1 MIRNVSQ
8 NNVTGFDEWSKI
20 ESHYIHCWEERK
32 NGGNTGKE
40 RKKNLELFLKLECEK
55 KLEVLA
61 LSSKHQCC
69 GTGPQ
74 DKGCN
79 SVNILESPLGG

>member
-1 MIRNVSQ
+1 MLHRIMSQ
-8 NNVTGFDEWSKI
+8 DLMSGLKQK

-40 RKKNLELFLKLECEK
+40 RKKNLELFLKLEYEK

-61 LSSKHQCC
+61 LSSKQQYC

-79 SVNILESPLGG
+79 SVNILESPLGR